1 MSTPERTPQPNK
13 TTSGAEGGATL
24 DLTIGW
30 YKADRATPAHGIL
43 QGSDAGGE
51 WKLEFATPAE
61 LKKQL
66 ASIVSELEAVAL
78 ASRNAEEG

>member
-1 MSTPERTPQPNK
+1 MPERTPQPEK
-13 TTSGAEGGATL
+13 TTSGAEVGATL

-30 YKADRATPAHGIL
+30 FKTDRATPAHGAL

-51 WKLEFATPAE
+51 WRLEFASPAE

-66 ASIVSELEAVAL
+66 AAIIAELEAVAL
-78 ASRNAEEG
+78 TARPEQEG